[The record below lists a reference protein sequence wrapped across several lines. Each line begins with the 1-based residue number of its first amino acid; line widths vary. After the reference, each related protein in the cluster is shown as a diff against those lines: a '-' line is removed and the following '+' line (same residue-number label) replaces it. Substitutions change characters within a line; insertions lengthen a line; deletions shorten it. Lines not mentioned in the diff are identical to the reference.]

1 MSQAKGLR
9 QYAVLGSILIG
20 AFSLVLTN
28 SAFNVLLPYFV
39 TYYGISTLTGGWI
52 IALYM
57 LAMTLTMP
65 LASLVVDRLG
75 RKRTYMLGIVL
86 YGVSSVLGA
95 LLYEHVSVLLVVRFI
110 HGAAAGLMI
119 PLSLVLLF
127 DNYGT
132 EIRGRITG
140 AWGMLLMIA
149 PAIGPTLGG
158 LIIQFGRLDILF
170 WLNVPFAIGALFWC
184 GRYIRPY
191 VPTGRKHIQFSSI
204 SLMLGGIASLSL
216 GIQLYSS
223 TIVPTLCSW
232 LLFGLGLLLLIGFVR
247 LENGRQEPMIRYSL
261 LKSSPIFAWS
271 VLISTIQDCVM
282 FGAIFALP
290 LLFQNVFGLSPSV
303 SGLMFLPGA
312 IATSLFM
319 WIGGNWFDRGQS
331 KRFIAWGTLIVV
343 LALFSFV
350 LLPQSI
356 GMIVLIV
363 LMACRGAGMG
373 LSGMSVSA
381 LGLQA
386 LPEEDMHEGS
396 ALATTLQRL
405 ISSFALIILTLF
417 YDGRWHMLAQS
428 GYTSQAAQWMALREV
443 FVLLGT
449 VLLLTLPVILSI
461 TRKKVGIIA
470 EHNRLEDGEQPTA

>member
-1 MSQAKGLR
+1 MSQPKGLG

-65 LASLVVDRLG
+65 VASLIVDRLG

-86 YGVSSVLGA
+86 YGVSSIAGA
-95 LLYEHVSVLLVVRFI
+95 LLYEHVAVLLLVRFI

-127 DNYGT
+127 DDYGT
-132 EIRGRITG
+132 EVRGRITG

-149 PAIGPTLGG
+149 PAVGPTLGG
-158 LIIQFGRLDILF
+158 LIIQFGRLDVLF
-170 WLNVPFAIGALFWC
+170 WLNVPFAICALFWC

-191 VPTGRKHIQFSSI
+191 VPAQRKQIRISSI
-204 SLMLGGIASLSL
+204 SLMIGGIASLSL

-223 TIVPTLCSW
+223 TLVPVAFAW
-232 LLFGLGLLLLIGFVR
+232 MLFVLGVLLLIGFVR
-247 LENGRQEPMIRYSL
+247 LENSRQEPMIRYNL
-261 LKSSPIFAWS
+261 LKSNPVFAWS
-271 VLISTIQDCVM
+271 VLVSTIQDCVM

-312 IATSLFM
+312 ITTSLFM
-319 WIGGNWFDRGQS
+319 WIGGNWFDRGQN
-331 KRFIAWGTLIVV
+331 KRFIAWGTVVVV
-343 LALFSFV
+343 LALGSFV
-350 LLPQSI
+350 FLPQST
-356 GMIVLIV
+356 GIVILIL

-417 YDGRWHMLAQS
+417 YDGRWQMLTGA
-428 GYTSQAAQWMALREV
+428 GYATPTAQWMALREV
-443 FVLLGT
+443 FVILGA
-449 VLLLTLPVILSI
+449 VLLVTLPVILSI

-470 EHNRLEDGEQPTA
+470 EHNRLEDQKQPTA

>member
-1 MSQAKGLR
+1 MSQSKGLG

-28 SAFNVLLPYFV
+28 TAFNVLLPYFV
-39 TYYGISTLTGGWI
+39 TYYGVSTLTGGWI

-65 LASLVVDRLG
+65 IATLIVDRLG

-86 YGVSSVLGA
+86 YGVSSILGA
-95 LLYEHVSVLLVVRFI
+95 LWYEQVAILLLVRFI

-119 PLSLVLLF
+119 PLSLVLLY

-132 EIRGRITG
+132 EVRGRITG

-149 PAIGPTLGG
+149 PAVGPTLGG

-170 WLNVPFAIGALFWC
+170 WLNVPFAICALFWC
-184 GRYIRPY
+184 GRHIRSY
-191 VPTGRKHIQFSSI
+191 VPAQRKQISTGSI

-223 TIVPTLCSW
+223 TMVPTVFAW
-232 LLFGLGLLLLIGFVR
+232 LLLGLGVVLLVGFVR
-247 LENGRQEPMIRYSL
+247 LENKRKEPMIRYNL
-261 LKSSPIFAWS
+261 LRSSPVFAWS
-271 VLISTIQDCVM
+271 VFVSTIQDCVM

-290 LLFQNVFGLSPSV
+290 LLFQDVFGLSPSL
-303 SGLMFLPGA
+303 SGMMFLPGA
-312 IATSLFM
+312 ITTSLFM
-319 WIGGNWFDRGQS
+319 WIGGNWFDRGRS
-331 KRFIAWGTLIVV
+331 KQFIVWGSVVVV
-343 LALFSFV
+343 LALLSFV
-350 LLPQSI
+350 WLPQTTGI
-356 GMIVLIV
+356 FVLIA

-373 LSGMSVSA
+373 LSGMSMSA

-417 YDGRWHMLAQS
+417 YDARWHMLAQAGDAS
-428 GYTSQAAQWMALREV
+428 GTAQWTALREV
-443 FVLLGT
+443 FVILGG
-449 VLLLTLPVILSI
+449 LLLVTVPVILLI
-461 TRKKVGIIA
+461 TRKKVDIIV
-470 EHNRLEDGEQPTA
+470 ENNRLEEQKQPTA